1 MKKIIFLIMMF
12 LLIESVSA
20 GFNYRIEGHYNNGEI
35 TLGEVSVEFSHY
47 KPLNNFNEKYPSYII
62 KMNDLVENFSI
73 ILLQSTDVY
82 DNQTGLMSGD
92 GVKKLNEGDFFI
104 EIPYD
109 SNAKE
114 IQITDLNG
122 NVLVKKSVIE
132 FSKNFNYKEYN
143 ANSIIEN
150 NSLDDVNNDELCKEN
165 CSEKSNVDENNNIYT
180 IIILILLVL
189 LLVLLSYYLIKVNR
203 RK

>member
-189 LLVLLSYYLIKVNR
+189 LLVLLSYYLIKVVI
-203 RK
+203 